1 MRRSQALGRDSHKE
15 DAMTQPMMTLN
26 DGRTMPQLGT
36 GIWQIDDAATPAVVA
51 EALRMGYRLID
62 GAAAYKNEAGLGAGV
77 RDSGVARDQIFV
89 TSKLWNDA
97 QGHDAAL
104 RAFDATMERCGL
116 EYLDLYLIHWP
127 LPALDAYVDTWKAL
141 IRLRD
146 EGRVRSIGVAN
157 FHEPHLRRLI
167 DETGVAPALN
177 QIELHPSL
185 TQERM
190 RAVNKQLGIV
200 TQSWTPLG
208 RGDSFDAP
216 AIRDAAARTGRTVAQ
231 VILRWH
237 IQHGLSVIPKSE
249 KPERLA
255 ENFDVLDFTL
265 TPEEMSAIDALDRG
279 HRTGPDPD
287 EFDYRGAI

>member
-1 MRRSQALGRDSHKE
+1 
-15 DAMTQPMMTLN
+15 MTQPMMTLN

-36 GIWQIDDAATPAVVA
+36 GIWQIEDAKTPEVVS
-51 EALRMGYRLID
+51 EALRVGYRLID
-62 GAAAYKNEAGLGAGV
+62 GAAAYKNEAGMGRGI
-77 RDSGVARDQIFV
+77 RDSDVARDQIFV

-104 RAFDATMERCGL
+104 RAFDATMERSGL
-116 EYLDLYLIHWP
+116 DYLDLYLIHWP
-127 LPALDAYVDTWKAL
+127 LPAMDAYVDSWKAL

-185 TQERM
+185 VQERM

-231 VILRWH
+231 LILRWH

-287 EFDYRGAI
+287 TFDYRQPL

>member
-1 MRRSQALGRDSHKE
+1 
-15 DAMTQPMMTLN
+15 MTQPMMTLN

-36 GIWQIDDAATPAVVA
+36 GIWQIEDAKTPEVVA
-51 EALRMGYRLID
+51 EALRIGYRLID
-62 GAAAYKNEAGLGAGV
+62 GAAAYKNEAGMGRGI
-77 RDSGVARDQIFV
+77 RDSDVARDQIFV

-104 RAFDATMERCGL
+104 RAFDATMERSGL
-116 EYLDLYLIHWP
+116 DYLDLYLIHWP
-127 LPALDAYVDTWKAL
+127 LPAMDAYVDSWKAL

-265 TPEEMSAIDALDRG
+265 TPKEMSAIDALDRG

-287 EFDYRGAI
+287 TFDYRQPL

>member
-249 KPERLA
+249 KTQRLA

>member
-1 MRRSQALGRDSHKE
+1 
-15 DAMTQPMMTLN
+15 MTQPMMTLN
-26 DGRTMPQLGT
+26 DGHRMPQLGT
-36 GIWQIDDAATPAVVA
+36 GIWQIDDAKTPEVVA
-51 EALRMGYRLID
+51 EALRIGYRLID
-62 GAAAYKNEAGLGAGV
+62 GAAAYKNERGMGEGIRAAGIP
-77 RDSGVARDQIFV
+77 RDEIFV
-89 TSKLWNDA
+89 TTKLWNDA

-104 RAFDATMERCGL
+104 RAFDASLERCGL

-127 LPALDAYVDTWKAL
+127 LPRLDAYVDTWKAL

-157 FHEPHLRRLI
+157 FHEPHLKRLI
-167 DETGVAPALN
+167 DETGVTPALN

-185 TQERM
+185 PQVRM
-190 RAVNKQLGIV
+190 REVNRQMGIV

-208 RGDSFDAP
+208 RGDSFNAP
-216 AIRDAAARTGRTVAQ
+216 EVVAVAERLARTPAQ

-249 KPERLA
+249 NPDRLA
-255 ENFDVLDFTL
+255 QNFDVLDFEL
-265 TPEEMSAIDALDRG
+265 SEQDMAALDGLDRG

-287 EFDYRGAI
+287 EFDYREPL

>member
-1 MRRSQALGRDSHKE
+1 
-15 DAMTQPMMTLN
+15 MTQPMMTLN

-36 GIWQIDDAATPAVVA
+36 GIWQIEDAKTPEDVS
-51 EALRMGYRLID
+51 EALRVGYRLID
-62 GAAAYKNEAGLGAGV
+62 GAAAYKNEAGMGRGI
-77 RDSGVARDQIFV
+77 RDSDVVRDQIFV

-104 RAFDATMERCGL
+104 RAFDATMERSGL
-116 EYLDLYLIHWP
+116 DYLDLYLIHWP
-127 LPALDAYVDTWKAL
+127 LPAMDAYVDSWKAL

-287 EFDYRGAI
+287 TFDYRQPL

>member
-1 MRRSQALGRDSHKE
+1 
-15 DAMTQPMMTLN
+15 MTQPMMTLN

-36 GIWQIDDAATPAVVA
+36 GIWQIEDATTPEVVA
-51 EALRMGYRLID
+51 EALRVGYRLID
-62 GAAAYKNEAGLGAGV
+62 GAAAYKNEAGMGRGI
-77 RDSGVARDQIFV
+77 RDSDVVRDQIFV

-104 RAFDATMERCGL
+104 RAFDATMERSGL
-116 EYLDLYLIHWP
+116 DYLDLYLIHWP
-127 LPALDAYVDTWKAL
+127 LPAMDAYVDSWKAL

-185 TQERM
+185 TQARM

-265 TPEEMSAIDALDRG
+265 TPEEMAAIDALDRG

-287 EFDYRGAI
+287 TFDYRQPL

>member
-1 MRRSQALGRDSHKE
+1 
-15 DAMTQPMMTLN
+15 MTQPMMTLN

-36 GIWQIDDAATPAVVA
+36 GIWQIEDAATPAVVA
-51 EALRMGYRLID
+51 EALRIGYRLID
-62 GAAAYKNEAGLGAGV
+62 GAAAYKNEAGMGQGI
-77 RDSGVARDQIFV
+77 RDSGVARDEIFV

-127 LPALDAYVDTWKAL
+127 LPAMDAYVETWKAL

-157 FHEPHLRRLI
+157 FHEPHLRRMI
-167 DETGVAPALN
+167 DETGVAPVLN

-185 TQERM
+185 VQAPL

-249 KPERLA
+249 RPERLA

-287 EFDYRGAI
+287 TFDYRQPL

>member
-1 MRRSQALGRDSHKE
+1 
-15 DAMTQPMMTLN
+15 MTQPMMTLN

-36 GIWQIDDAATPAVVA
+36 GIWQIEDAKTPEVVA
-51 EALRMGYRLID
+51 EALRVGYRLID
-62 GAAAYKNEAGLGAGV
+62 GAAAYKNEAGMGRGIRNSDV
-77 RDSGVARDQIFV
+77 VRDQIFV

-104 RAFDATMERCGL
+104 RAFDATMERSGL
-116 EYLDLYLIHWP
+116 DYLDLYLIHWP
-127 LPALDAYVDTWKAL
+127 LPAMDAYVDSWKAL

-287 EFDYRGAI
+287 TFDYRQPL

>member
-1 MRRSQALGRDSHKE
+1 
-15 DAMTQPMMTLN
+15 MTQPMMTLN

-36 GIWQIDDAATPAVVA
+36 GIWQIEDATTPEVVA
-51 EALRMGYRLID
+51 EALRVGYRLID
-62 GAAAYKNEAGLGAGV
+62 GAAAYKNEAGMGRGI
-77 RDSGVARDQIFV
+77 RDSDVVRDQIFV

-104 RAFDATMERCGL
+104 RAFDATMERSGL
-116 EYLDLYLIHWP
+116 DYLDLYLIHWP
-127 LPALDAYVDTWKAL
+127 LPAMDAYVDSWKAL

-216 AIRDAAARTGRTVAQ
+216 AIRDAAVRTGRTVAQ

-287 EFDYRGAI
+287 TFDYRQPL

>member
-1 MRRSQALGRDSHKE
+1 
-15 DAMTQPMMTLN
+15 MTQPMMTLN

-36 GIWQIDDAATPAVVA
+36 GIWQIEDAKTPEVVA
-51 EALRMGYRLID
+51 EALRVGYRLID
-62 GAAAYKNEAGLGAGV
+62 GAAAYKNEAGMGRGI
-77 RDSGVARDQIFV
+77 RDSDVARDQIFV

-104 RAFDATMERCGL
+104 RAFDATMERSGL
-116 EYLDLYLIHWP
+116 DYLDLYLIHWP
-127 LPALDAYVDTWKAL
+127 LPAMDAYVDSWKAL

-287 EFDYRGAI
+287 TFDYRQPL

>member
-1 MRRSQALGRDSHKE
+1 
-15 DAMTQPMMTLN
+15 MTQPMMTLN

-36 GIWQIDDAATPAVVA
+36 GIWQIEDAKTPEVVA
-51 EALRMGYRLID
+51 EALRVGYRLID
-62 GAAAYKNEAGLGAGV
+62 GAAAYKNEAGMGRGI
-77 RDSGVARDQIFV
+77 RDSDVARDQIFV

-104 RAFDATMERCGL
+104 RAFDATMERSGL
-116 EYLDLYLIHWP
+116 DYLDLYLIHWP
-127 LPALDAYVDTWKAL
+127 LPAMDAYVDSWKAL

-167 DETGVAPALN
+167 DQTGVAPALN

-287 EFDYRGAI
+287 TFDYRQPL

>member
-1 MRRSQALGRDSHKE
+1 
-15 DAMTQPMMTLN
+15 MTQPMMTLN

-36 GIWQIDDAATPAVVA
+36 GIWQIEDAKTPEVVA
-51 EALRMGYRLID
+51 EALRIGYRLID
-62 GAAAYKNEAGLGAGV
+62 GAAAYKNEAGMGRGI
-77 RDSGVARDQIFV
+77 RDSDVARDQIFV

-104 RAFDATMERCGL
+104 RAFDATMERSRL
-116 EYLDLYLIHWP
+116 DYLDLYLIHWP
-127 LPALDAYVDTWKAL
+127 LPAMDAYVDSWKAL

-287 EFDYRGAI
+287 TFDYRQPL

>member
-1 MRRSQALGRDSHKE
+1 
-15 DAMTQPMMTLN
+15 MTQPMMTLN

-36 GIWQIDDAATPAVVA
+36 GIWQIEDAKTPEVVA
-51 EALRMGYRLID
+51 EALRIGYRLID
-62 GAAAYKNEAGLGAGV
+62 GAAAYKNEAGMGRGI
-77 RDSGVARDQIFV
+77 RDSDVVRDQIFV

-104 RAFDATMERCGL
+104 RAFDATMERSGL
-116 EYLDLYLIHWP
+116 DYLDLYLIHWP
-127 LPALDAYVDTWKAL
+127 LPAMDAYVDSWKAL

-265 TPEEMSAIDALDRG
+265 TPKEMSAIDALDRG

-287 EFDYRGAI
+287 TFDYRQPL

>member
-1 MRRSQALGRDSHKE
+1 
-15 DAMTQPMMTLN
+15 MTQPMMTLN
-26 DGRTMPQLGT
+26 DGRTMPQLGN
-36 GIWQIDDAATPAVVA
+36 GIWQIEDAKTPEVVA
-51 EALRMGYRLID
+51 EALRVGYRLID
-62 GAAAYKNEAGLGAGV
+62 GAAAYKNEAGMGRGI
-77 RDSGVARDQIFV
+77 RDSDVARDQIFV

-104 RAFDATMERCGL
+104 RAFDATMERSGL
-116 EYLDLYLIHWP
+116 DYLDLYLIHWP
-127 LPALDAYVDTWKAL
+127 LPAMDAYVDSWKAL

-287 EFDYRGAI
+287 TFDYRQPL

>member
-1 MRRSQALGRDSHKE
+1 
-15 DAMTQPMMTLN
+15 MTQPMMTLN

-36 GIWQIDDAATPAVVA
+36 GIWQIEDATTPEVVA
-51 EALRMGYRLID
+51 EALRIGYRLID
-62 GAAAYKNEAGLGAGV
+62 GAAAYKNERGMGAGI
-77 RDSGVARDQIFV
+77 RDSDVARDEIFV

-104 RAFDATMERCGL
+104 RAFDATMERSGL
-116 EYLDLYLIHWP
+116 DYLDLYLIHWP
-127 LPALDAYVDTWKAL
+127 LPALDAYVETWKAL

-185 TQERM
+185 TQEQM
-190 RAVNKQLGIV
+190 RAVNRQLGIV

-287 EFDYRGAI
+287 TFDYRQPL

>member
-1 MRRSQALGRDSHKE
+1 
-15 DAMTQPMMTLN
+15 MTQPMMTLN

-36 GIWQIDDAATPAVVA
+36 GIWQIEDAKTPEVVA
-51 EALRMGYRLID
+51 EALRIGYRLID
-62 GAAAYKNEAGLGAGV
+62 GAAAYKNEAGMGAGI
-77 RDSGVARDQIFV
+77 RDSDVARDQIFV

-104 RAFDATMERCGL
+104 RAFDATMERSGL
-116 EYLDLYLIHWP
+116 DYLDLYLIHWP
-127 LPALDAYVDTWKAL
+127 LPAMDAYVGSWKAL

-255 ENFDVLDFTL
+255 ENFDVLDFIL

-287 EFDYRGAI
+287 TFDYRQPL

>member
-1 MRRSQALGRDSHKE
+1 
-15 DAMTQPMMTLN
+15 MTQPMMTLN

-36 GIWQIDDAATPAVVA
+36 GIWQIEDAKTPEVVA
-51 EALRMGYRLID
+51 EALRVGYRLID
-62 GAAAYKNEAGLGAGV
+62 GAAAYKNEAGMDRGI
-77 RDSGVARDQIFV
+77 RDSDVARDQIFV

-104 RAFDATMERCGL
+104 RAFDATMERSGL
-116 EYLDLYLIHWP
+116 DYLDLYLIHWP
-127 LPALDAYVDTWKAL
+127 LPAMDAYVDSWKAL

-157 FHEPHLRRLI
+157 FHEPHLHRLI

-287 EFDYRGAI
+287 TFDYRQPL

>member
-1 MRRSQALGRDSHKE
+1 MT
-15 DAMTQPMMTLN
+15 TQPNLTLN
-26 DGRTMPQLGT
+26 DGRIMPQMGA
-36 GIWQIDDAATPAVVA
+36 GIWQIDDDATADVVA
-51 EALRMGYRLID
+51 QALRLGYRLID
-62 GAAAYKNEAGLGAGV
+62 GAAAYKNEAGMGRGI
-77 RDSGVARDQIFV
+77 RDSGVTRDEVFV

-97 QGHDAAL
+97 QGFDAAL
-104 RAFDATMERCGL
+104 RAFDATMDRCGL

-127 LPALDAYVDTWKAL
+127 LPMLDAYVETWKAL

-146 EGRVRSIGVAN
+146 EGRVKSIGVAN

-167 DETGVAPALN
+167 DETGIAPAVN

-185 TQERM
+185 TQEGL
-190 RAVNKQLGIV
+190 RAVNRQLGVV

-216 AIRDAAARTGRTVAQ
+216 AIRDAAARMGCSVAQ

-249 KPERLA
+249 NPERLA
-255 ENFDVLDFTL
+255 ENLAALELEL
-265 TPEEMSAIDALDRG
+265 TPDEMAAIDALDRG

-287 EFDYRGAI
+287 EFDYRQPL

>member
-1 MRRSQALGRDSHKE
+1 
-15 DAMTQPMMTLN
+15 MTQPMMTLN
-26 DGRTMPQLGT
+26 DGRTMPQMGT
-36 GIWQIDDAATPAVVA
+36 GIWQIEDAKTPEVVS
-51 EALRMGYRLID
+51 EALRVGYRLID
-62 GAAAYKNEAGLGAGV
+62 GAAAYKNEAGMGRGI
-77 RDSGVARDQIFV
+77 RDSDVARDQIFV

-104 RAFDATMERCGL
+104 QAFDATMERSGL
-116 EYLDLYLIHWP
+116 DYLDLYLIHWP
-127 LPALDAYVDTWKAL
+127 LPAMDAYVDSWKAL

-287 EFDYRGAI
+287 TFDYRQPL

>member
-1 MRRSQALGRDSHKE
+1 
-15 DAMTQPMMTLN
+15 MTQPMMTLN

-36 GIWQIDDAATPAVVA
+36 GIWQIEDAKTPEVVA
-51 EALRMGYRLID
+51 EALRVGYRLID
-62 GAAAYKNEAGLGAGV
+62 GAAAYKNEAGMGAGI
-77 RDSGVARDQIFV
+77 RDSDVARDEIFV

-104 RAFDATMERCGL
+104 RAFDATMERSGL
-116 EYLDLYLIHWP
+116 DYLDLYLIHWP
-127 LPALDAYVDTWKAL
+127 LPALDAYVETWKAL

-287 EFDYRGAI
+287 TFDYRQPL

>member
-1 MRRSQALGRDSHKE
+1 
-15 DAMTQPMMTLN
+15 MTQPMMTLN

-62 GAAAYKNEAGLGAGV
+62 GAAAYKNEAGMGAGV

-116 EYLDLYLIHWP
+116 DYLDLYLIHWP

-190 RAVNKQLGIV
+190 RAVDKQLGIV

-216 AIRDAAARTGRTVAQ
+216 AIHDAAARTGRTVAQ

>member
-1 MRRSQALGRDSHKE
+1 
-15 DAMTQPMMTLN
+15 MTQPMMTLN

-36 GIWQIDDAATPAVVA
+36 GIWQIEDATTPEVVA
-51 EALRMGYRLID
+51 EALRIGYRLID
-62 GAAAYKNEAGLGAGV
+62 GAAAYKNEAGMGAGI
-77 RDSGVARDQIFV
+77 RDSDVARDQIFV

-104 RAFDATMERCGL
+104 RAFDATMERSGL
-116 EYLDLYLIHWP
+116 DYLDLYLIHWP
-127 LPALDAYVDTWKAL
+127 LPAMDAYVDSWKAL

-157 FHEPHLRRLI
+157 FHEPHMRRLI

-287 EFDYRGAI
+287 TFDYRQPL

>member
-1 MRRSQALGRDSHKE
+1 
-15 DAMTQPMMTLN
+15 MTQPMMTLN

-36 GIWQIDDAATPAVVA
+36 GIWQIEDAKTPEVVA
-51 EALRMGYRLID
+51 EALRIGYRLID
-62 GAAAYKNEAGLGAGV
+62 GAAAYKNEAGMGRGI
-77 RDSGVARDQIFV
+77 RDSDVARDQIFV

-104 RAFDATMERCGL
+104 RAFDATMERSGL
-116 EYLDLYLIHWP
+116 DYLDLYLIHWP
-127 LPALDAYVDTWKAL
+127 LPAMDAYVDSWKAL

-216 AIRDAAARTGRTVAQ
+216 AIRDAAARTARTVAQ

-287 EFDYRGAI
+287 TFDYRQPL

>member
-1 MRRSQALGRDSHKE
+1 
-15 DAMTQPMMTLN
+15 MTQPMMTLN

-36 GIWQIDDAATPAVVA
+36 GIWQIEDAKTPEVVA
-51 EALRMGYRLID
+51 EALRVGYRLID
-62 GAAAYKNEAGLGAGV
+62 GAAAYKNEAGMGRGI
-77 RDSGVARDQIFV
+77 RDSDVARDQIFV

-104 RAFDATMERCGL
+104 RAFDATMERSGL
-116 EYLDLYLIHWP
+116 DYLDLYLIHWP
-127 LPALDAYVDTWKAL
+127 LPAMDAYVDSWKAL

-185 TQERM
+185 TQERI

-287 EFDYRGAI
+287 TFDYRQPL

>member
-1 MRRSQALGRDSHKE
+1 M
-15 DAMTQPMMTLN
+15 MTQPMMTLN
-26 DGRTMPQLGT
+26 DGHAMPQLGT
-36 GIWQIDDAATPAVVA
+36 GIWQIEDAATPAVVG
-51 EALRMGYRLID
+51 EALRRGYRLID
-62 GAAAYKNEAGLGAGV
+62 GAAAYKNEAGMGRGI
-77 RDSGVARDQIFV
+77 RDSDVPRDQIFV

-104 RAFDATMERCGL
+104 RAFDATMDRCGL
-116 EYLDLYLIHWP
+116 DYLDLYLIHWP
-127 LPALDAYVDTWKAL
+127 LPAMDAYVDSWKAL

-190 RAVNKQLGIV
+190 RTVNKQLGIV

-216 AIRDAAARTGRTVAQ
+216 AIRDAAARTARTPAQ

-237 IQHGLSVIPKSE
+237 VQHGLSVIPKSE
-249 KPERLA
+249 KPERLT
-255 ENFDVLDFTL
+255 ENFDVLSFDL

-279 HRTGPDPD
+279 HRTGPDP
-287 EFDYRGAI
+287 ETFDYRQPL

>member
-1 MRRSQALGRDSHKE
+1 
-15 DAMTQPMMTLN
+15 MTQPMMTLN

-36 GIWQIDDAATPAVVA
+36 GIWQIEDATTPEVVA
-51 EALRMGYRLID
+51 EALRVGYRLID
-62 GAAAYKNEAGLGAGV
+62 GAAAYKNEAGMGRGI
-77 RDSGVARDQIFV
+77 RDSDVARDQIFV

-104 RAFDATMERCGL
+104 RAFDATMERSGL
-116 EYLDLYLIHWP
+116 DYLDLYLIHWP
-127 LPALDAYVDTWKAL
+127 LPAMDAYVDSWKAL

-185 TQERM
+185 VQERM

-237 IQHGLSVIPKSE
+237 IQHRLSVIPKSE

-287 EFDYRGAI
+287 TFDYRQPL